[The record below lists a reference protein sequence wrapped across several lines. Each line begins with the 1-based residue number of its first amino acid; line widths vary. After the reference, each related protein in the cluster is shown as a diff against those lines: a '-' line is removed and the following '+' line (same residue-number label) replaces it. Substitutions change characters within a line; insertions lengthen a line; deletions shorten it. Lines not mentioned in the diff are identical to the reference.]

1 TPCKPEKRAAQD
13 SFPSQSG
20 VLEYFIEICSLLM
33 EICGAVSDEK
43 GNKIFQ
49 KAPKRPN
56 ALSRPGDFPENLFL
70 RGNRFSK
77 NAGKRPIG
85 LRSRSPGCAAEVRAA
100 QQKSGPPGTSF
111 RATEQSTEQST
122 EQKTAHP

>member
-1 TPCKPEKRAAQD
+1 
-13 SFPSQSG
+13 
-20 VLEYFIEICSLLM
+20 M

-56 ALSRPGDFPENLFL
+56 ALYRPGNFPEDLFF

-85 LRSRSPGCAAEVRAA
+85 PRSRSPGHAAEVRAA
-100 QQKSGPPGTSF
+100 QQKSGLRSRSPGVRHKF
-111 RATEQSTEQST
+111 P
-122 EQKTAHP
+122 HN